1 MIRLRKPIE
10 GSMTALAT
18 PFRNATALLLGVAEP
33 GFTGRVS
40 VTVPVYA
47 VLMLPSASSAAT
59 ATFGEMIAPACAV
72 VGCCVKTRWVAAP
85 AMMLNVEL
93 VPSVSEAA
101 VAVSVYPVPALSMES
116 VENVAT
122 PAAAAIVVVPE
133 SVPAFAFVPIAT
145 VTLPVKLVATLSN
158 WSSAVTLTAG
168 VIAEPAAV
176 SEGCTVNESFAAGAG
191 LIVNALETT
200 GVTTPELAARV

>member
-1 MIRLRKPIE
+1 MLSP
-10 GSMTALAT
+10 GNVAT
-18 PFRNATALLLGVAEP
+18 PFTAAMVAVPDRVPPPAFVPIAT
-33 GFTGRVS
+33 
-40 VTVPVYA
+40 VTFAAYA
-47 VLMLPSASSAAT
+47 VATFPLASSAVTLT
-59 ATFGEMIAPACAV
+59 AGAIAAPAVAV

-85 AMMLNVEL
+85 GMMLNVEL
-93 VPSVSEAA
+93 TPSVSDAV

-122 PAAAAIVVVPE
+122 PAAAPIVVVPE

-145 VTLPVKLVATLSN
+145 VTLPAKLVATLSN
-158 WSSAVTLTAG
+158 WSRAVTLTAG
-168 VIAEPAAV
+168 VMAEPAAV
-176 SEGCTVNESFAAGAG
+176 SEGCTVNESFAAAAG